1 VRPRGQ
7 IPVLKKQTKYLH
19 IIISGGQGP
28 LGVYEYWVT
37 ITVLLAQSHMPDMTL
52 NCSTWEAESEGLS
65 LRLAWATK
73 IICFKKKK
81 KEPLSSKALGRYLR
95 GGQTAGLKPP
105 SSTADPEQLG
115 LSGLLF

>member
-81 KEPLSSKALGRYLR
+81 KEKKKRTNIFKGPWALSPRGPDSWPEAPLLHSR
-95 GGQTAGLKPP
+95 P
-105 SSTADPEQLG
+105 
-115 LSGLLF
+115 